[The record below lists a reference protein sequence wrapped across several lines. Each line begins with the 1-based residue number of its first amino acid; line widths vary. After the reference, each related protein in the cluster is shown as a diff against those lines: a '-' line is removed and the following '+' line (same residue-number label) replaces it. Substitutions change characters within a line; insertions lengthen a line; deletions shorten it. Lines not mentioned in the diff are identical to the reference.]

1 MYIIRKPAVEAGRP
15 MYAARWPFKDVKI
28 ITHTNITNYGA
39 DNWRLVCTAID
50 EISNGLML
58 VTTSN
63 GFWGSVWVEK
73 RESRGK
79 DTIRK
84 PFQLRGLIENTAV
97 KSRKIKR
104 VVKPDN
110 SIRKRVNKKP
120 SLKSRLEDQE
130 KKNKPCEERKLE
142 IVNECERSDW
152 LIKSGEYGKGKR
164 LADPPLQSDTRIYGA
179 MPTPNH
185 NVLGESWSKNT

>member
-1 MYIIRKPAVEAGRP
+1 VD
-15 MYAARWPFKDVKI
+15 F
-28 ITHTNITNYGA
+28 
-39 DNWRLVCTAID
+39 LVCTAID

-63 GFWGSVWVEK
+63 GFWGSVWVER

-84 PFQLRGLIENTAV
+84 PSFHLRGLIEDTAV

-110 SIRKRVNKKP
+110 SIRKRVDK
-120 SLKSRLEDQE
+120 SQALKAAWKIRKE
-130 KKNKPCEERKLE
+130 K
-142 IVNECERSDW
+142 
-152 LIKSGEYGKGKR
+152 
-164 LADPPLQSDTRIYGA
+164 QA
-179 MPTPNH
+179 M
-185 NVLGESWSKNT
+185 